1 MLVVMLDSDGM
12 VQDLEENRIS
22 EIIFAVLLEL

>member
-1 MLVVMLDSDGM
+1 MVMLDANGM
-12 VQDLEENRIS
+12 LQDLEENRIS